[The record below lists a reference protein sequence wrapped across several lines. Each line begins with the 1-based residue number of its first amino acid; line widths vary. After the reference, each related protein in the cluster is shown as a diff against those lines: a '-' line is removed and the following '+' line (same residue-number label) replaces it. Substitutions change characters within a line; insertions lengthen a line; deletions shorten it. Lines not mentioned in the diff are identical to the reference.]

1 MLISFL
7 NSSQTSGVQNH
18 FDRCGS
24 ADMPGHGLANQLAFH
39 LTDRSSIW
47 WSSKASMRC
56 PVSHLR
62 LKLQQF
68 DSVHM
73 FCNWATKSWIC
84 KNELVIRANCSKKSK
99 SKYST
104 PARINCNWWR
114 TRPFDAKMLGS
125 HSSQRID
132 LRHAPSHFNAKFLST
147 PKWVALLAIFIL
159 WGEQM
164 KGGCL
169 TFEPPSIKPQIKEPF
184 WKANRRA
191 HESEGNGSFDS
202 QLLRPPEESP
212 HRFSTL
218 D

>member
-1 MLISFL
+1 MELQSINEVSRITPKAQIATIWL
-7 NSSQTSGVQNH
+7 RSHVLQLGDQVMNLQEWASYTS
-18 FDRCGS
+18 
-24 ADMPGHGLANQLAFH
+24 
-39 LTDRSSIW
+39 
-47 WSSKASMRC
+47 
-56 PVSHLR
+56 
-62 LKLQQF
+62 KLLEEIK
-68 DSVHM
+68 VE
-73 FCNWATKSWIC
+73 I
-84 KNELVIRANCSKKSK
+84 
-99 SKYST
+99 YST

>member
-1 MLISFL
+1 
-7 NSSQTSGVQNH
+7 
-18 FDRCGS
+18 
-24 ADMPGHGLANQLAFH
+24 
-39 LTDRSSIW
+39 
-47 WSSKASMRC
+47 
-56 PVSHLR
+56 
-62 LKLQQF
+62 
-68 DSVHM
+68 
-73 FCNWATKSWIC
+73 
-84 KNELVIRANCSKKSK
+84 
-99 SKYST
+99 
-104 PARINCNWWR
+104 
-114 TRPFDAKMLGS
+114 MLGS
-125 HSSQRID
+125 HSSRRID

-212 HRFSTL
+212 TDFQRSIKSSVEVGTKRAILAFCPSTSTIHTHFCFTKKLCSCLRRKFSSNPSRVMWHKTHAN
-218 D
+218 